1 MVRDGASHRAI
12 QPASFADP
20 PLNVLFK
27 TQLPYA
33 AGDIFKPEI
42 SAKERRIFRSKKH
55 YLSDALPKVA
65 AGATEADDPVL
76 A

>member
-1 MVRDGASHRAI
+1 
-12 QPASFADP
+12 
-20 PLNVLFK
+20 VLFK

-42 SAKERRIFRSKKH
+42 SAKEPRIFRSKKH

-65 AGATEADDPVL
+65 AGAIEADDPVL